1 MEPAPGAQAASP
13 QAAPASGDDYL
24 SAISR
29 ESLEVLDHFGAEAP
43 AKLNQYSCSVEDALF
58 ESLTHQKNQAEML
71 GEYAE
76 YVKNILELLPAIEV
90 EREQYRT
97 LLTDPA
103 ALSSYVSEF
112 FGPNGPHPVQLPGEQ
127 ARQALID
134 GLVQPTGPMMP
145 NGNPEAFQV
154 QQQALAPQ
162 AQQQSARPQMFMP
175 APGNGAAP
183 MRAEDA
189 WQQFGMAADTR
200 PDQAWMVLDQMT
212 PEQIRAKILFAE

>member
-1 MEPAPGAQAASP
+1 MAPGSQVPESQAPS
-13 QAAPASGDDYL
+13 APADDYL

-90 EREQYRT
+90 ERESYRT
-97 LLTDPA
+97 LLTDPS

-145 NGNPEAFQV
+145 NGAPEAFQV
-154 QQQALAPQ
+154 PQ
-162 AQQQSARPQMFMP
+162 AQQAQAQQQARPQMYMP
-175 APGNGAAP
+175 APGNDSAP

-189 WQQFGMAADTR
+189 WQAFGMAADTR
-200 PDQAWMVLDQMT
+200 PDQAWQILDQMT
-212 PEQIRAKILFAE
+212 PEQLRAKILFAE